1 MAIPFSYTLRN
12 LLARRVTTLLTAGG
26 MGLVVFVFA
35 AVLMLEEG
43 LKQTL
48 VQTGSMDNVVAI
60 RRAAQTEVQSAID
73 RTQAA
78 IIENQPEIALDRS
91 GQLLVSKETVVLI
104 NLKKRDSLAPANVM
118 IRGVAPVGVVGLRP
132 QVHIVEGRAFKPGS
146 AEIITGRSVADR
158 FQGAALGQRLRFA
171 GREWTVVGVFES
183 DKSGFE
189 SEVWGDVEQL
199 MQSFRRPVYSSMV
212 FKLRSESDFAII
224 KARIESDPRLS
235 VELKPEGLY
244 YEDQSR
250 LLANFIKYLG
260 LTLSVIFSLGA
271 VIGATITMYASVASR
286 TAEIGT
292 LRALGFTRSNV
303 LWAFLFEAM
312 LLGGAGGVL
321 GLGLA
326 SFMQFFTISTM
337 NWQSFSELAFRFI
350 LTPSIGL
357 KSMGFALIMGAV
369 GGFLP
374 SLRAARMNIVTAL
387 RSA

>member
-12 LLARRVTTLLTAGG
+12 LLARSVTTLLTAGG

-35 AVLMLEEG
+35 TVLMLEEG

-189 SEVWGDVEQL
+189 SEVWGDAEQL

-250 LLANFIKYLG
+250 LLANFIKYL
-260 LTLSVIFSLGA
+260 
-271 VIGATITMYASVASR
+271 
-286 TAEIGT
+286 
-292 LRALGFTRSNV
+292 
-303 LWAFLFEAM
+303 
-312 LLGGAGGVL
+312 
-321 GLGLA
+321 
-326 SFMQFFTISTM
+326 
-337 NWQSFSELAFRFI
+337 
-350 LTPSIGL
+350 
-357 KSMGFALIMGAV
+357 
-369 GGFLP
+369 
-374 SLRAARMNIVTAL
+374 
-387 RSA
+387 